1 MTGFFHSNIKV
12 HVVEKDITKTQKKVA
27 SIRAKATIIGK
38 KIIILHS
45 LKQSFKMV
53 GVIILASVIL
63 SILVGLLGSSRKI
76 GFGMAFLWSILLSPL
91 IGVIITMASKPLED
105 AEMEK
110 QHLELQ
116 KEQMKELKNIASKNS
131 VQQIKEAKELLDS
144 GAITEDEFSILKKQ
158 IIGDLPK
165 PIIPPPQQKII
176 VDEPDAVVDTDT
188 SESSNK
194 NAIML
199 GVFLIIIVFAL
210 VFGIIGAFALQ

>member
-1 MTGFFHSNIKV
+1 MVG
-12 HVVEKDITKTQKKVA
+12 A
-27 SIRAKATIIGK
+27 
-38 KIIILHS
+38 IIL
-45 LKQSFKMV
+45 V
-53 GVIILASVIL
+53 SVIL

-76 GFGMAFLWSILLSPL
+76 GFGMAFLWSILLSPH

-110 QHLELQ
+110 QQLELQ

-165 PIIPPPQQKII
+165 PIIPSSQQKII

-194 NAIML
+194 NTIML
-199 GVFLIIIVFAL
+199 GIFLIIIVFAL
-210 VFGIIGAFALQ
+210 FFGVIGALAIQ

>member
-1 MTGFFHSNIKV
+1 MVG
-12 HVVEKDITKTQKKVA
+12 A
-27 SIRAKATIIGK
+27 
-38 KIIILHS
+38 IIL
-45 LKQSFKMV
+45 V
-53 GVIILASVIL
+53 SVIL

-110 QHLELQ
+110 QQLELQ

-165 PIIPPPQQKII
+165 PIIPSSQQKII
-176 VDEPDAVVDTDT
+176 VDEPEAVVDTDT

-194 NAIML
+194 NTIML
-199 GVFLIIIVFAL
+199 GIFLIIIVFAL
-210 VFGIIGAFALQ
+210 FFGVIGALAIQ

>member
-1 MTGFFHSNIKV
+1 MVG
-12 HVVEKDITKTQKKVA
+12 A
-27 SIRAKATIIGK
+27 
-38 KIIILHS
+38 IIL
-45 LKQSFKMV
+45 V
-53 GVIILASVIL
+53 SVIL

-110 QHLELQ
+110 QQLELQ

-165 PIIPPPQQKII
+165 PITPSSQQKII

-194 NAIML
+194 NTIML
-199 GVFLIIIVFAL
+199 GIFLIIIVFAL
-210 VFGIIGAFALQ
+210 FFGVIGALAIQ

>member
-1 MTGFFHSNIKV
+1 MVG
-12 HVVEKDITKTQKKVA
+12 A
-27 SIRAKATIIGK
+27 
-38 KIIILHS
+38 IIL
-45 LKQSFKMV
+45 V
-53 GVIILASVIL
+53 SVIL

-110 QHLELQ
+110 QQLELQ

-165 PIIPPPQQKII
+165 PIIPSSQQKII

-194 NAIML
+194 NTIML
-199 GVFLIIIVFAL
+199 GIFLIIIVFAL
-210 VFGIIGAFALQ
+210 FFGVIGALAIQ

>member
-1 MTGFFHSNIKV
+1 
-12 HVVEKDITKTQKKVA
+12 
-27 SIRAKATIIGK
+27 
-38 KIIILHS
+38 
-45 LKQSFKMV
+45 MV

-158 IIGDLPK
+158 IIGNLPK

-176 VDEPDAVVDTDT
+176 VDEPAAVVDTDT

>member
-1 MTGFFHSNIKV
+1 
-12 HVVEKDITKTQKKVA
+12 
-27 SIRAKATIIGK
+27 
-38 KIIILHS
+38 
-45 LKQSFKMV
+45 
-53 GVIILASVIL
+53 
-63 SILVGLLGSSRKI
+63 
-76 GFGMAFLWSILLSPL
+76 MAFLWSILLSPL

-110 QHLELQ
+110 QQLELQ

-165 PIIPPPQQKII
+165 PIIPSSQQKII

-194 NAIML
+194 NTIML
-199 GVFLIIIVFAL
+199 GIFLIIIVFAL
-210 VFGIIGAFALQ
+210 FFGVIGALAIQ

>member
-1 MTGFFHSNIKV
+1 
-12 HVVEKDITKTQKKVA
+12 
-27 SIRAKATIIGK
+27 
-38 KIIILHS
+38 
-45 LKQSFKMV
+45 
-53 GVIILASVIL
+53 
-63 SILVGLLGSSRKI
+63 
-76 GFGMAFLWSILLSPL
+76 
-91 IGVIITMASKPLED
+91 MASKPLED

-110 QHLELQ
+110 QQLELQ

-165 PIIPPPQQKII
+165 PIIPSSQQKII

-194 NAIML
+194 NTIML
-199 GVFLIIIVFAL
+199 GIFLIIIVFAL
-210 VFGIIGAFALQ
+210 FFGVIGALAIQ

>member
-1 MTGFFHSNIKV
+1 MVG
-12 HVVEKDITKTQKKVA
+12 A
-27 SIRAKATIIGK
+27 
-38 KIIILHS
+38 IIL
-45 LKQSFKMV
+45 V
-53 GVIILASVIL
+53 SVIL

-110 QHLELQ
+110 QQLELQ

-158 IIGDLPK
+158 IIGDLPE
-165 PIIPPPQQKII
+165 PIIPSSQQKII

-194 NAIML
+194 NTIML
-199 GVFLIIIVFAL
+199 GIFLIIIVFAL
-210 VFGIIGAFALQ
+210 FFGVIGALAIQ